1 MPYDF
6 CKFENTSNEFKEII
20 MIAKLRGMIDQIG
33 EDFAII
39 DVSGVGYIVY
49 CPTKVLNKLSSK
61 GQLDEV
67 LIETIVRE
75 DQITLYGFK
84 EEKEKYWFGLLLK
97 VQGVGAKTALKG
109 LSIMTPDELEMAIL
123 SEDKTSLTRI
133 PGIGNKG
140 AVRICSELKD
150 KTMNISIL
158 DSKQSKETNNIQ
170 DVISGLVGLGYGH
183 HQAYEVISKLSN
195 EDKNK
200 KVEDM
205 LQISLKIISEKRK

>member
-1 MPYDF
+1 
-6 CKFENTSNEFKEII
+6 

-140 AVRICSELKD
+140 ASRICSELKD

>member
-33 EDFAII
+33 ENFAII

-150 KTMNISIL
+150 KTMNISLL

>member
-1 MPYDF
+1 
-6 CKFENTSNEFKEII
+6 
-20 MIAKLRGMIDQIG
+20 
-33 EDFAII
+33 
-39 DVSGVGYIVY
+39 
-49 CPTKVLNKLSSK
+49 
-61 GQLDEV
+61 
-67 LIETIVRE
+67 
-75 DQITLYGFK
+75 
-84 EEKEKYWFGLLLK
+84 
-97 VQGVGAKTALKG
+97 
-109 LSIMTPDELEMAIL
+109 MAIL

-150 KTMNISIL
+150 KTMNISII

>member
-1 MPYDF
+1 
-6 CKFENTSNEFKEII
+6 

-183 HQAYEVISKLSN
+183 HQVYEVISKLSN